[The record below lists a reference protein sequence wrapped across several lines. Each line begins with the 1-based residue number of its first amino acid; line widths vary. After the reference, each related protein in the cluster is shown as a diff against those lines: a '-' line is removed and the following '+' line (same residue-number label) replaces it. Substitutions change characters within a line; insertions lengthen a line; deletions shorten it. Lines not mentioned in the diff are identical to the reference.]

1 LNICRFQEAAFLGK
15 PVKGKQRIL
24 IFILTKFPGKVNIT
38 TLIANQ
44 GFPVIGIGKGKDY
57 SMNEENT
64 LSGPSTV
71 FFSKQPI
78 IDAHRSIW
86 GYELL
91 GGELKGGLY
100 EIFLQQESAASLSSR
115 TYLGLQEAME
125 RGKKIMI
132 GFDEA
137 GILTGIPHALPSAS
151 GVVRVLADEV
161 QAPGLEAALKAL
173 RADGYQ
179 LAWEIQV
186 ARSLPDAF
194 YAPTDIFSFE
204 LTRGK
209 PDPALLIRVG
219 KPSSRM
225 LARGVKTQEQFLAAK
240 DLGFALFQGPFFKEP
255 EYVPD
260 RQLGSNQ
267 VARLNLFRLLEAEDP
282 DVKILAEAIRSDVSI
297 SFRLLSYLNS
307 AWFGFRHNIESIDQA
322 VMILGWVKLKS
333 WLRAVLF
340 VDLAGKEEVPQE
352 LAALSLQRG
361 KFFELLAGEYDYWGF
376 NPNTLFLL
384 GLFSLMDTIL
394 GLPMDKVVELLP
406 LDTKLKGALCHDPN
420 NEYRSLFE
428 LLESLE
434 DGDWPT
440 LESLTH
446 NLFLD
451 LGPIKGFFAQARDWA
466 GGFFT
471 RSGSSSQ

>member
-1 LNICRFQEAAFLGK
+1 VNLDFYFDEVSGK
-15 PVKGKQRIL
+15 GYYNNPL
-24 IFILTKFPGKVNIT
+24 
-38 TLIANQ
+38 ANLW
-44 GFPVIGIGKGKDY
+44 FPVIWDRQGKDC

-64 LSGPSTV
+64 QSIPSTV

-78 IDAHRSIW
+78 LDIHRSIW

-100 EIFLQQESAASLSSR
+100 EIFLQQESTASLFSR

-137 GILTGIPHALPSAS
+137 GILAGVPHALPSAS
-151 GVVRVLADEV
+151 GVVRVLADELL
-161 QAPGLEAALKAL
+161 APGLENVLQAL

-179 LAWEIQV
+179 IAWEVQV
-186 ARSLPDAF
+186 ASSLPEAF
-194 YAPTDIFSFE
+194 YAQTDIFSFE
-204 LTRGK
+204 LTRGR
-209 PDPALLIRVG
+209 PDPALLTRVG
-219 KPSSRM
+219 TPSTRM
-225 LARGVKTQEQFLAAK
+225 LARGVKTKEHFQAAK
-240 DLGFALFQGPFFKEP
+240 DLGFTLFQGPFFKEP
-255 EYVPD
+255 EYAPD

-282 DVKILAEAIRSDVSI
+282 DVKVLAEAIRSDVSI

-376 NPNTLFLL
+376 NPNTLFLM

-394 GLPMDKVVELLP
+394 GLPMDKVVALLP
-406 LDTKLKGALCHDPN
+406 LDVKLKGALCHDPN

-434 DGDWPT
+434 DGDWPK

-451 LGPIKGFFAQARDWA
+451 LGSIKVFFAQARDWA

-471 RSGSSSQ
+471 QSGSSR

>member
-1 LNICRFQEAAFLGK
+1 MTEE
-15 PVKGKQRIL
+15 
-24 IFILTKFPGKVNIT
+24 NIT
-38 TLIANQ
+38 
-44 GFPVIGIGKGKDY
+44 
-57 SMNEENT
+57 
-64 LSGPSTV
+64 SGASAV
-71 FFSKQPI
+71 FFTKQPI
-78 IDAHRSIW
+78 LDVHRSIW

-115 TYLGLQEAME
+115 TYLSLQEAME

-132 GFDEA
+132 GFDET
-137 GILTGIPHALPSAS
+137 GILTGLPHALPPTS
-151 GVVRVLADEV
+151 GVVRVLADQV
-161 QAPGLEAALKAL
+161 PAPGLEAALEAL
-173 RADGYQ
+173 GRDGYQ
-179 LAWEIQV
+179 IACEV
-186 ARSLPDAF
+186 REDSPLPDPF
-194 YAPTDIFSFE
+194 YAQADIFSFD
-204 LTRGK
+204 LTRRK
-209 PDPALLIRVG
+209 PDPGFFNRRG
-219 KPSSRM
+219 KHSSRM
-225 LARGVKTQEQFLAAK
+225 LARGVKNQEQFQAAK
-240 DLGFALFQGPFFKEP
+240 DLGFALFQGPFFKEL

-260 RQLGSNQ
+260 RQFGSNQ
-267 VARLNLFRLLEAEDP
+267 VARLNLFRLLEDEDP
-282 DVKILAEAIRSDVSI
+282 DVKLLAEAIRTDVSV

-307 AWFGFRHNIESIDQA
+307 AWFGFRHTIESIDQA
-322 VMILGWVKLKS
+322 IMILGWVKLKS
-333 WLRAVLF
+333 WLRAVLL

-361 KFFELLAGEYDYWGF
+361 KFLELLGGEYDYWGF

-394 GLPMDKVVELLP
+394 GLSMDKVVELLP
-406 LDTKLKGALCHDPN
+406 LDVKLKAALCHDPN
-420 NEYRSLFE
+420 NEYRSHFE

-451 LGPIKGFFAQARDWA
+451 LDPVKDFFAQARDWA

-471 RSGSSSQ
+471 QPGSSG